1 METPASTVMQ
11 VPASFTRRLVFGVV
25 LVNVLVIILAGL
37 SLYES
42 RKHYRERA
50 EITAQ
55 NLTHVFEQSLT
66 STIEKIDLTLLSV
79 QEEVTREMSTG
90 GIDEEKFNAFLVQ
103 NQVHMPELGSLR
115 VADAEGLVKY
125 GLGARTDLRI
135 NISDRKAF
143 QDMKNGSNFALAIDP
158 PLLSRVD
165 KKWVIPLGRR
175 LNKPD
180 GSFAGVV
187 YTVIP
192 LDYFT
197 KSFSGLNIGM
207 HGSVALREVATGLIA
222 RYPIPRD
229 EKNLPGNADASP
241 KLQEAIRE
249 GQVNGVYVSITPID
263 KLERTVSFRRIPN
276 TPLYIIVGL
285 ASVDYL
291 APWRREIV
299 TTSALLVIFFLITLA
314 MSVLLHRG
322 WQRQVVAVDSLR
334 DQKEFLHT
342 ILEGEPEC
350 VKVIA
355 ADGSLLQMN
364 RAGLAILEVDSI
376 DEINQRGPLN
386 FVHPEYRQAFFE
398 LNQRVLHGETGVLE
412 YKSKGKNGAERWM
425 ETHAS
430 PLRNGK
436 GIITAVVAV
445 TRDITERKASKEK
458 IEFLAYHD
466 ALTMLPNRLLAK
478 DHMGLAM
485 SYADRAGAKAAL
497 LYLDLDNFKTINDT
511 LGHLLGDDL
520 LKMVATRLRECISD
534 TDTLSRHGGDEF
546 LIVLSDMHGPDDI
559 ISTAEKILG
568 RMKKPYVVDD
578 HTLLTSFSIGI
589 AVYPDDGSDFETLLK
604 KADTALF
611 QAKQAGRNTYRF
623 YAEQMNVNASED
635 LRMRT
640 YLGHA
645 LETGEFILHYQP
657 QINLTSGKVIGAEAL
672 IRLNHPEL
680 GMVPPNR
687 FIPVAEACGLIVPIG
702 EWVIREACRQA
713 VAWRNAGLPELVIA
727 VNLSSVQ
734 FQHGDLEKTVIKA
747 LAESGLDPAFL
758 ELELTESI
766 LIQDTENVLEAVNR
780 LKALGLQLSID
791 DFGTGYSS
799 LSYLKRFAVDK
810 LKIDQS
816 FIRNMA
822 DEPSDAAIVRAI
834 IQIARSLNLK
844 TIAEGVEDERS
855 LALLNIQHCDEAQ
868 GFYFA
873 RPMPPEEFVRY
884 LKEQQMKVG
893 NVVQGRA

>member
-1 METPASTVMQ
+1 MATQTTTVMQ
-11 VPASFTRRLVFGVV
+11 APAIFTRRLVLSVF
-25 LVNVLVIILAGL
+25 LINLFVIILAGL
-37 SLYES
+37 SLHES
-42 RKHYRERA
+42 RKHYQQRA
-50 EITAQ
+50 EINAQ

-79 QEEVTREMSTG
+79 QEEVTREMSRG
-90 GIDEEKFNAFLVQ
+90 GIDEEKFNEFLIQ
-103 NQVHMPELGSLR
+103 NQVHMPELGSMR
-115 VADAEGLVKY
+115 VADAQGFVKY
-125 GLGARTDLRI
+125 GLGTRTDLRI

-158 PLLSRVD
+158 PLFSRIE

-180 GSFAGVV
+180 GSFAGVA

-197 KSFSGLNIGM
+197 KSFSGLNIGA
-207 HGSVALREVATGLIA
+207 HGSVAMRDKVTGLIA

-229 EKNLPGNADASP
+229 EKNLLGNADASQ
-241 KLQEAIRE
+241 KLQKAIRE
-249 GQVNGVYVSITPID
+249 DQINGVYISITPID
-263 KLERTVSFRRIPN
+263 KLERTVSFRKIPN

-285 ASVDYL
+285 ASIDYL
-291 APWRREIV
+291 APWRHEIV
-299 TTSALLVIFFLITLA
+299 TASALLAIFILFTLVL
-314 MSVLLHRG
+314 SVLLHRG
-322 WQRQVVAVDSLR
+322 WQRQIVAAESLR
-334 DQKEFLHT
+334 EQKEFLHT
-342 ILEGEPEC
+342 ILECEPEC

-355 ADGSLLQMN
+355 ADGNLLRMN

-376 DEINQRGPLN
+376 EEINQRGPLN
-386 FVHPEYRQAFFE
+386 FVDSEYRDAFYE
-398 LNQRVLHGETGVLE
+398 LNQRVLRGETGTLE
-412 YKSKGKNGAERWM
+412 YKTQGKRGTERWM

-430 PLRNGK
+430 PLRNAK
-436 GIITAVVAV
+436 GEITALVGV

-478 DHMGLAM
+478 DHMDLAI
-485 SYADRAGAKAAL
+485 SYADRSGAKVAL
-497 LYLDLDNFKTINDT
+497 LFLDLDNFKEINDT

-534 TDTLSRHGGDEF
+534 MDTLSRHGGDEF
-546 LIVLSDMHGPDDI
+546 LIVLSDMHGPEDI
-559 ISTAEKILG
+559 ISIVEKILG
-568 RMKKPYVVDD
+568 RMKKSYAIDD

-589 AVYPDDGSDFETLLK
+589 AVYPDDGNDFETLLK

-611 QAKQAGRNTYRF
+611 QAKQAGRNTYCF
-623 YAEQMNVNASED
+623 YAAQMNVNASED

-645 LETGEFILHYQP
+645 LEAGEFVLYYQP
-657 QINLTSGKVIGAEAL
+657 QINLSSGKVIGAEAL
-672 IRLNHPEL
+672 IRLKHAEL

-734 FQHGDLEKTVIKA
+734 FQRGDLEKTVIQA
-747 LAESGLDPAFL
+747 LAESGLDPVFL

-766 LIQDTENVLEAVNR
+766 LIQDTENVLEAVKR
-780 LKALGLQLSID
+780 LKALGLKLSID

-816 FIRNMA
+816 FIRHMA

-868 GFYFA
+868 GFHFA
-873 RPMPPEEFVRY
+873 RPMPAEEFVRY
-884 LKEQQMKVG
+884 LKEQ
-893 NVVQGRA
+893 